1 MINDNNF
8 TVILFQT
15 SSNSKTLSIR
25 INNGAGRLVFIS
37 FMIITSIK
45 NGGDR
50 DVRSYI
56 ESDEKVCIK
65 MNTLSHAS
73 GVCAV
78 ISRCC
83 LPLKRKGKTYV

>member
-1 MINDNNF
+1 MI
-8 TVILFQT
+8 TTSQYILFQT

-83 LPLKRKGKTYV
+83 QPLKRKGKTYV

>member
-8 TVILFQT
+8 SVILYQT

-45 NGGDR
+45 NGGYR
-50 DVRSYI
+50 DVRS
-56 ESDEKVCIK
+56 
-65 MNTLSHAS
+65 L
-73 GVCAV
+73 
-78 ISRCC
+78 
-83 LPLKRKGKTYV
+83 

>member
-8 TVILFQT
+8 SVILFQA
-15 SSNSKTLSIR
+15 SSNSKTLPVH
-25 INNGAGRLVFIS
+25 INNGASRLVFIS

-73 GVCAV
+73 SVCAV

-83 LPLKRKGKTYV
+83 QPLKRKGKTYV

>member
-8 TVILFQT
+8 SVILFQT

-73 GVCAV
+73 GVWLLYLVVAN
-78 ISRCC
+78 R
-83 LPLKRKGKTYV
+83 

>member
-8 TVILFQT
+8 SVILYQT

-37 FMIITSIK
+37 LMIITSIK

-50 DVRSYI
+50 DVRSLYSYR
-56 ESDEKVCIK
+56 E
-65 MNTLSHAS
+65 
-73 GVCAV
+73 
-78 ISRCC
+78 
-83 LPLKRKGKTYV
+83 

>member
-8 TVILFQT
+8 SVILFQT
-15 SSNSKTLSIR
+15 SSNSKTLPVH
-25 INNGAGRLVFIS
+25 INNGASRLVFIS

-56 ESDEKVCIK
+56 ESDEKVCIE

-78 ISRCC
+78 ISHCC
-83 LPLKRKGKTYV
+83 QPLKRKGKIYV

>member
-1 MINDNNF
+1 MITTSQLF
-8 TVILFQT
+8 YFKQVLILKLFH
-15 SSNSKTLSIR
+15 
-25 INNGAGRLVFIS
+25 INNGASRLVFIS

-83 LPLKRKGKTYV
+83 QPLKRKGKTYV

>member
-8 TVILFQT
+8 SVILFQT
-15 SSNSKTLSIR
+15 SSNSKTLPVH
-25 INNGAGRLVFIS
+25 INNGASRLVFIS

-56 ESDEKVCIK
+56 ESDEKVCIE
-65 MNTLSHAS
+65 MNTLSLAS

-78 ISRCC
+78 ISHCC
-83 LPLKRKGKTYV
+83 QPLKRKGKIYV

>member
-15 SSNSKTLSIR
+15 SSNSKTLPVH
-25 INNGAGRLVFIS
+25 INNGASRLVFIS

-83 LPLKRKGKTYV
+83 QPLKRKGKTYV

>member
-8 TVILFQT
+8 SVILFQT
-15 SSNSKTLSIR
+15 SSNSKTLPVR
-25 INNGAGRLVFIS
+25 INNGAGRLVFICLMVI
-37 FMIITSIK
+37 FLIK

-83 LPLKRKGKTYV
+83 QPLKRKGKTYV